1 MAVVQAVTNCRRWLF
16 VCPGTEQHFRRSGRA
31 RDGIDTG
38 AGTDT
43 MVEELNRKLRK
54 RGKKK
59 VRVAPTWA
67 ATLANGVCALLCR
80 IGAYCVCPPPYNYND
95 VHFLRNCS
103 IRLYTCVM
111 DDRCCVT
118 SCACSC

>member
-43 MVEELNRKLRK
+43 MVVEELNRKLRN

-59 VRVAPTWA
+59 VRAAPTRPRPCHRFVRVVVSHWCVLCVSA
-67 ATLANGVCALLCR
+67 PVQLQRAL
-80 IGAYCVCPPPYNYND
+80 P
-95 VHFLRNCS
+95 S
-103 IRLYTCVM
+103 
-111 DDRCCVT
+111 
-118 SCACSC
+118 